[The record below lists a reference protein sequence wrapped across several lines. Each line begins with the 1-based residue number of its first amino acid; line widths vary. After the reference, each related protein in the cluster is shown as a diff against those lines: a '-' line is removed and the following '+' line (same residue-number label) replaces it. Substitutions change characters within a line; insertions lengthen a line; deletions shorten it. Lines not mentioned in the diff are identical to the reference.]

1 MSLNLKTLPSTGGKK
16 FTAQA
21 PIEAG
26 NYPARVVQIIEMG
39 LQPQRAFKGVDKPP
53 AREIMLTYELVD
65 EFMKDDDGKDIEDK
79 PRWVSEDFP
88 LNNLDKDLA
97 KSTKRYLVFDP
108 DMTKFDGDITKVLGL
123 PCSVAIVQNVKGENI
138 YNNVANLTA
147 MRPRDAAA
155 CPELKNPTKVFLSDE
170 PDMEVFKS
178 LPKWLQE
185 RITANLNYKGSVL
198 EAEVAKLP
206 KDTVKVAEKK
216 VEETVTKEDNPY

>member
-123 PCSVAIVQNVKGENI
+123 PCSVAIVQNVKGDNI

-155 CPELKNPTKVFLSDE
+155 CPDLKNPTKLFLSDE

-185 RITANLNYKGSVL
+185 RITGNLNYKGSVL

-216 VEETVTKEDNPY
+216 VEETITKEDNPY

>member
-26 NYPARVVQIIEMG
+26 NYPARVVQIVEMG
-39 LQPQRAFKGVDKPP
+39 LQPQRAFKGVEKAP

-155 CPELKNPTKVFLSDE
+155 CPELKNPTKLFLSDE

-185 RITANLNYKGSVL
+185 RITGNLNYKGSVL

-216 VEETVTKEDNPY
+216 VEEPITKEDNPY